1 MTWRVD
7 FSPAAQ
13 RDLNQVSARVG
24 PAVLEFIYVGIA
36 VNPQRPAPTGGWRG
50 KPLRGEMAGVWS
62 ARRGDYRVLYR
73 IDETSRTVQVVR
85 VAGRGIAYRP
95 L

>member
-1 MTWRVD
+1 MTWHVD
-7 FSPAAQ
+7 ISPSAQ

-24 PAVLEFIYVGIA
+24 PSLLEFIYSGIA
-36 VNPQRPAPTGGWRG
+36 ENPQRRG
-50 KPLRGEMAGVWS
+50 KALRGEMEGVWG

-73 IDETSRTVQVVR
+73 IDEVSRTVQVLR
-85 VAGRGIAYRP
+85 VAGRGIAYRH

>member
-1 MTWRVD
+1 MTWNVD

-24 PAVLEFIYVGIA
+24 PALLEFIYSGIA
-36 VNPQRPAPTGGWRG
+36 EKPHRRG
-50 KPLRGEMAGVWS
+50 KRLRGELDGVWS

-73 IDETSRTVQVVR
+73 IEEPSRTVQVVR
-85 VAGRGIAYRP
+85 VASRGIAYRP

>member
-1 MTWRVD
+1 MTWHVD
-7 FSPAAQ
+7 FSPSAQ

-24 PAVLEFIYVGIA
+24 PSLLEFIYSGIA
-36 VNPQRPAPTGGWRG
+36 ENPQRRG
-50 KPLRGEMAGVWS
+50 KALRREIDGVWS

-73 IDETSRTVQVVR
+73 IDEAGRTVQVLR

>member
-1 MTWRVD
+1 MTWNVD

-24 PAVLEFIYVGIA
+24 PALLEFIYSGIA
-36 VNPQRPAPTGGWRG
+36 ENPPRRG
-50 KPLRGEMAGVWS
+50 EPLRGEMAGVWS

-85 VAGRGIAYRP
+85 VAGRGTAYRP

>member
-1 MTWRVD
+1 VTWHVD
-7 FSPAAQ
+7 LAPSAQ

-24 PAVLEFIYVGIA
+24 PSLLEFIFSGIA
-36 VNPQRPAPTGGWRG
+36 ENPQRRG
-50 KPLRGEMAGVWS
+50 KALRGEMDGVWS

-73 IDETSRTVQVVR
+73 IDEASRTAQILR
-85 VAGRGIAYRP
+85 VAGRGVAYRP

>member
-1 MTWRVD
+1 MTWHVD
-7 FSPAAQ
+7 LAPSAQ

-24 PAVLEFIYVGIA
+24 PSLLEFIFSGIA
-36 VNPQRPAPTGGWRG
+36 ENPQRRG
-50 KPLRGEMAGVWS
+50 KALRGEMDGVWS

-73 IDETSRTVQVVR
+73 IAEASRTVQILR
-85 VAGRGIAYRP
+85 VAGRGVAYRP

>member
-1 MTWRVD
+1 MTWHVD
-7 FSPAAQ
+7 FSLSAQ

-24 PAVLEFIYVGIA
+24 PSLLEFIYSGIA
-36 VNPQRPAPTGGWRG
+36 ENPQRRG
-50 KPLRGEMAGVWS
+50 KALRGEMDGVWS

-73 IDETSRTVQVVR
+73 IDEAGRTVQVLR

>member
-1 MTWRVD
+1 VTWHVD
-7 FSPAAQ
+7 FSLSAQ

-24 PAVLEFIYVGIA
+24 PSLLEFIYSGIA
-36 VNPQRPAPTGGWRG
+36 ENPQRRG
-50 KPLRGEMAGVWS
+50 KALRGEMDGVWS

-73 IDETSRTVQVVR
+73 IDEASRTVQILR
-85 VAGRGIAYRP
+85 VAGRSIAYRP

>member
-7 FSPAAQ
+7 FAPSAQ

-24 PAVLEFIYVGIA
+24 PSLLEFIYSGIA
-36 VNPQRPAPTGGWRG
+36 ENPQRRG
-50 KPLRGEMAGVWS
+50 KALRGEMDGVWS

-73 IDETSRTVQVVR
+73 IDEASRSVQVLR